1 MRAVVQRVSSSS
13 VAVDGVVIG
22 KTKQGLLVL
31 LGVTDTDTAEDVQ
44 YICEKVSHL
53 RIFEDEQDK
62 MNLSVMD
69 IGGEVCVVCVV
80 SQFTLYGDA
89 RKGRRPNFMK
99 AAPPAMAERLYLEV
113 VETFKEKGLTVS
125 TGQFQAH
132 MQVSLVNDGPV
143 TILLD
148 SSKEF

>member
-13 VAVDGVVIG
+13 VTVEGSVIG
-22 KTKQGLLVL
+22 STQQGLLVL
-31 LGVTDTDTAEDVQ
+31 LGVADTDTATDVQ
-44 YICEKVSHL
+44 YICDKVSHL
-53 RIFEDEQDK
+53 RIFEDEEDK
-62 MNLSVMD
+62 MNLSVLD
-69 IGGEVCVVCVV
+69 VNGEVCVV
-80 SQFTLYGDA
+80 SQFTLYGDV

-99 AAPPAMAERLYLEV
+99 AAPPGLAEQLYLEV
-113 VETFKEKGLTVS
+113 VAAFKEKGIPVS

-132 MQVSLVNDGPV
+132 MEVALVNDGPV

>member
-1 MRAVVQRVSSSS
+1 MRAVVQRVRSSS
-13 VAVDGVVIG
+13 VTVDGSVIG
-22 KTKQGLLVL
+22 STKQGLLVL
-31 LGVTDTDTAEDVQ
+31 VGVTDTDTTEDVQ
-44 YICEKVSHL
+44 YICDKVSHL
-53 RIFEDEQDK
+53 RSFEDEQDK
-62 MNLSVMD
+62 MNLSVLD
-69 IGGEVCVVCVV
+69 VGGEVCVV

-99 AAPPAMAERLYLEV
+99 AAPPEMAERLYLEL
-113 VETFKEKGLTVS
+113 VEAFKGRGLIVS

-132 MQVSLVNDGPV
+132 MRVELVNDGPV

>member
-13 VAVDGVVIG
+13 VTVDGSVIG
-22 KTKQGLLVL
+22 STKQGLLVL
-31 LGVTDTDTAEDVQ
+31 VGVTDTDTTEDVQ
-44 YICEKVSHL
+44 YICDKVSHL

-62 MNLSVMD
+62 MNLSVLD
-69 IGGEVCVVCVV
+69 VGGEVCVV

-99 AAPPAMAERLYLEV
+99 AAPPEMAESLYLEL
-113 VETFKEKGLTVS
+113 VEAFKGRGLIVS

-132 MQVSLVNDGPV
+132 MQVELVNDGPV

>member
-13 VAVDGVVIG
+13 VTVEGSVIG
-22 KTKQGLLVL
+22 STQQGLLVL
-31 LGVTDTDTAEDVQ
+31 LGVADTDTATDVQ
-44 YICEKVSHL
+44 YICDKVSHL
-53 RIFEDEQDK
+53 RIFEDEEDK
-62 MNLSVMD
+62 MNLSVLD
-69 IGGEVCVVCVV
+69 VNGEVCVV
-80 SQFTLYGDA
+80 SQFTLYGDV

-99 AAPPAMAERLYLEV
+99 AAPPVLAEQLYLEV
-113 VETFKEKGLTVS
+113 VEAFKKKGIPVS

-132 MQVSLVNDGPV
+132 MEVALVNDGPV

>member
-13 VAVDGVVIG
+13 VTVGGSVIG
-22 KTKQGLLVL
+22 STKQGLLVL

-69 IGGEVCVVCVV
+69 IGGEVCVV

-113 VETFKEKGLTVS
+113 VEAFKEKGLPVS

-132 MQVSLVNDGPV
+132 MQISLVNDGPV

>member
-1 MRAVVQRVSSSS
+1 
-13 VAVDGVVIG
+13 
-22 KTKQGLLVL
+22 
-31 LGVTDTDTAEDVQ
+31 
-44 YICEKVSHL
+44 
-53 RIFEDEQDK
+53 

-69 IGGEVCVVCVV
+69 IGGEVCVV

>member
-1 MRAVVQRVSSSS
+1 MRTVVQRVSSSS

-69 IGGEVCVVCVV
+69 IGGEVCVV

>member
-13 VAVDGVVIG
+13 VTVGGSVIG
-22 KTKQGLLVL
+22 STKQGLLVL

-69 IGGEVCVVCVV
+69 IGGEVCVV

-99 AAPPAMAERLYLEV
+99 AAPSAMAERLYLEV

>member
-13 VAVDGVVIG
+13 VTVEGSVIG
-22 KTKQGLLVL
+22 STQQGLLVL
-31 LGVTDTDTAEDVQ
+31 LGVADTDTATDVQ
-44 YICEKVSHL
+44 YICDKVSHL
-53 RIFEDEQDK
+53 RIFEDEKDK
-62 MNLSVMD
+62 MNLSVLD
-69 IGGEVCVVCVV
+69 VNGEVCVV
-80 SQFTLYGDA
+80 SQFTLYGDV

-99 AAPPAMAERLYLEV
+99 AAPPELAEQLYLEV
-113 VETFKEKGLTVS
+113 VAAFKEQGILVS

-132 MQVSLVNDGPV
+132 MEVALVNDGPV

>member
-13 VAVDGVVIG
+13 VTVGGSVIG
-22 KTKQGLLVL
+22 STKQGLLVL

-69 IGGEVCVVCVV
+69 IGGEVCVV

-113 VETFKEKGLTVS
+113 VEAFKEKGLTVS

>member
-13 VAVDGVVIG
+13 VTVGGSVIG

-69 IGGEVCVVCVV
+69 IGGEVCVV

-99 AAPPAMAERLYLEV
+99 AAPPTMAERLYLEV
-113 VETFKEKGLTVS
+113 VEAFKEKGLPVS

>member
-22 KTKQGLLVL
+22 KMKQGLLVL

-69 IGGEVCVVCVV
+69 IGGEVCVV

>member
-13 VAVDGVVIG
+13 VTVGGAVVG

-69 IGGEVCVVCVV
+69 VGGELCVV

-99 AAPPAMAERLYLEV
+99 AAPPTMAERLYLEV
-113 VETFKEKGLTVS
+113 VEAFKEKGLPVS

>member
-13 VAVDGVVIG
+13 VTVDGTVIG
-22 KTKQGLLVL
+22 STKLGLLVL
-31 LGVTDTDTAEDVQ
+31 LGVTDTDTTEDVQ
-44 YICEKVSHL
+44 YICEKVGHL

-69 IGGEVCVVCVV
+69 VGGEVCVV

-99 AAPPAMAERLYLEV
+99 AAPPEMAERLYLEL
-113 VETFKEKGLTVS
+113 VEAFKEKGLAVS

-132 MQVSLVNDGPV
+132 MQVELVNDGPL

-148 SSKEF
+148 SNKEF

>member
-13 VAVDGVVIG
+13 VTVGGSVIG
-22 KTKQGLLVL
+22 STKQGLLVL

-69 IGGEVCVVCVV
+69 VGGEVCVV

-99 AAPPAMAERLYLEV
+99 AAPPTMAERLYLEI
-113 VETFKEKGLTVS
+113 VEAFKEKGLPVS

>member
-13 VAVDGVVIG
+13 VTVEGSVVG
-22 KTKQGLLVL
+22 STQQGLLVL
-31 LGVTDTDTAEDVQ
+31 LGVADTDTATDVQ
-44 YICEKVSHL
+44 YICDKVSHL
-53 RIFEDEQDK
+53 RIFEDEEDK
-62 MNLSVMD
+62 MNLSVLD
-69 IGGEVCVVCVV
+69 VNGKVCVV
-80 SQFTLYGDA
+80 SQFTLYGDV

-99 AAPPAMAERLYLEV
+99 AAPPALAEQLYLEV
-113 VETFKEKGLTVS
+113 VATFKEKGIPVS

-132 MQVSLVNDGPV
+132 MEVALVNDGPV

>member
-13 VAVDGVVIG
+13 VTVEGSVIG
-22 KTKQGLLVL
+22 STQQGLLVL
-31 LGVTDTDTAEDVQ
+31 LGVADTDTAADVQ
-44 YICEKVSHL
+44 YICDKVSHL
-53 RIFEDEQDK
+53 RIFEDDQDK
-62 MNLSVMD
+62 MNLSVLD
-69 IGGEVCVVCVV
+69 VDGEICVV
-80 SQFTLYGDA
+80 SQFTLYGDV

-99 AAPPAMAERLYLEV
+99 AAPPALAEQLYLEV
-113 VETFKEKGLTVS
+113 VEAFKEKGIPVS

-132 MQVSLVNDGPV
+132 MEVALVNDGPV

>member
-1 MRAVVQRVSSSS
+1 MRTVVQRVSSSS

-31 LGVTDTDTAEDVQ
+31 LGVADTDTAEDVQ

-69 IGGEVCVVCVV
+69 IGGEVCVV

>member
-13 VAVDGVVIG
+13 VTVGGSVIG
-22 KTKQGLLVL
+22 STKQGLLVL

-69 IGGEVCVVCVV
+69 IGGEVCVV

-99 AAPPAMAERLYLEV
+99 AAPPAMAKRLYLEV

>member
-13 VAVDGVVIG
+13 VTVGGSVIG
-22 KTKQGLLVL
+22 STKQGLLVL

-69 IGGEVCVVCVV
+69 IGGEVCVV

-99 AAPPAMAERLYLEV
+99 AAPPTMAERLYLEV

>member
-13 VAVDGVVIG
+13 VTVEGAVIG
-22 KTKQGLLVL
+22 STKLGLLVL
-31 LGVTDTDTAEDVQ
+31 LGVTDTDTTEDVQ

-69 IGGEVCVVCVV
+69 VGGEVCVV

-99 AAPPAMAERLYLEV
+99 AAPPEMAERLYLEL
-113 VETFKEKGLTVS
+113 VEAFKEKSLTVS

-132 MQVSLVNDGPV
+132 MQVALVNDGPV

>member
-13 VAVDGVVIG
+13 VTVEGSVIG
-22 KTKQGLLVL
+22 STQQGLLVL
-31 LGVTDTDTAEDVQ
+31 LGVADTDTATDVQ
-44 YICEKVSHL
+44 YICDKVSHL
-53 RIFEDEQDK
+53 RIFEDEEDK
-62 MNLSVMD
+62 MNLSVLD
-69 IGGEVCVVCVV
+69 VNGEVCVV
-80 SQFTLYGDA
+80 SQFTLYGDV

-99 AAPPAMAERLYLEV
+99 AAPPALAEQLYLEV
-113 VETFKEKGLTVS
+113 VEAFKEKGIPVS

-132 MQVSLVNDGPV
+132 MEVALVNDGPV

>member
-13 VAVDGVVIG
+13 VTVDESVIG
-22 KTKQGLLVL
+22 STKLGLLVL
-31 LGVTDTDTAEDVQ
+31 LGVTDTDTTEDVQ
-44 YICEKVSHL
+44 YICEKTSHL
-53 RIFEDEQDK
+53 RIFEDDQDK

-69 IGGEVCVVCVV
+69 IGGEVCVV

-99 AAPPAMAERLYLEV
+99 AAPPEMAERLYLEL
-113 VETFKEKGLTVS
+113 VEAFKEKGLTVS

-132 MQVSLVNDGPV
+132 MQVALVNDGPV

>member
-13 VAVDGVVIG
+13 VTVDGTVIG
-22 KTKQGLLVL
+22 STKLGLLVL
-31 LGVTDTDTAEDVQ
+31 LGVTDTDTTEDVQ
-44 YICEKVSHL
+44 YICEKVGHL

-62 MNLSVMD
+62 MNLSVREV
-69 IGGEVCVVCVV
+69 GGEVCVV

-99 AAPPAMAERLYLEV
+99 AAPPEMAERLYLEL
-113 VETFKEKGLTVS
+113 VEAFKEKGLDVS

-132 MQVSLVNDGPV
+132 MQVALVNDGPV

-148 SSKEF
+148 SNKEF

>member
-13 VAVDGVVIG
+13 VTVDGSVIG
-22 KTKQGLLVL
+22 KTTQGLLVL
-31 LGVTDTDTAEDVQ
+31 LGVTDADTAEDVQ

-53 RIFEDEQDK
+53 RIFEDAQDK

-69 IGGEVCVVCVV
+69 VGGEVCVV
-80 SQFTLYGDA
+80 SQFTLYGDV

-113 VETFKEKGLTVS
+113 VEAFKEKGLTVS

>member
-13 VAVDGVVIG
+13 VTVDGSVIG
-22 KTKQGLLVL
+22 STKQGLLVL
-31 LGVTDTDTAEDVQ
+31 LGVTDTDIIEDVQ

-53 RIFEDEQDK
+53 RIFEDEDDK
-62 MNLSVMD
+62 MNLSVLD
-69 IGGEVCVVCVV
+69 VGGEVCVV

-89 RKGRRPNFMK
+89 RKGRRPNFMT
-99 AAPPAMAERLYLEV
+99 AAPPTMAERLYLEV
-113 VETFKEKGLTVS
+113 VESFKEKGLTVS

-132 MQVSLVNDGPV
+132 MQVALVNDGPV

-148 SSKEF
+148 SNKEF